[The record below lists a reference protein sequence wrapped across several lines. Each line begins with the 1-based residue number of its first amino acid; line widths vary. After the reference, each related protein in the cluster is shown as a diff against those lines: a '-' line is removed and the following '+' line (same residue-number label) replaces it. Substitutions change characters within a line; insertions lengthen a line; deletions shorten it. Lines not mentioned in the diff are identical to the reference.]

1 MPFKKKK
8 ETKKENGA
16 VKGKLLYMES
26 LPTQD
31 QCRTQS
37 MWNGLLLV
45 MLTTNDHDRVY
56 TKS

>member
-26 LPTQD
+26 LATQD
-31 QCRTQS
+31 QCRT
-37 MWNGLLLV
+37 
-45 MLTTNDHDRVY
+45 
-56 TKS
+56 